1 VPFVF
6 DMMAIAVRDSGVCFL
21 AVLFEVEVPER
32 MPALTFH
39 TREDADKKGEERMM
53 SSLNR

>member
-1 VPFVF
+1 
-6 DMMAIAVRDSGVCFL
+6 MMAIAVRDFGVCFL

-39 TREDADKKGEERMM
+39 TREDADKKEEERMM
-53 SSLNR
+53 SS